1 VTGVRWRVA
10 SLGRVRLT
18 QTLRHL
24 HEGGMVA
31 MILIA
36 GVIFTAVNPAF
47 ASVDNF
53 LAIVSTVA
61 LVGIVAVLSTHV
73 VVAGGFDLS
82 VGSNVALSAILVAA
96 TVNALSPGL
105 WWIGI
110 LAGLGVGGGIGVVNG
125 TLVTRLPVQP
135 FIVTLGTLLIFRG
148 IAQWV
153 GSSYTSTVTRPQA
166 FFFIGGGKIGS
177 IPFQAILFVGI
188 AALFLGIER
197 GTVYGRL
204 VFAAGANAKAA
215 RLAGLP
221 VKRIKFATYVVS
233 GLGAGL
239 AGVIQT
245 SQIRVAASY
254 YAQGLELD
262 VLTAILLGGT
272 SMYGGEG
279 SVARSV
285 LGALLV
291 GEVANGLGVLN
302 VNADV
307 QVVIKGSL
315 LIFAVLLDRTL
326 RGVAG
331 RAAQRAGEAESAPR
345 LAAAS
350 VGEVD

>member
-1 VTGVRWRVA
+1 MTGVRWRVA

-18 QTLRHL
+18 QTLRHI

-153 GSSYTSTVTRPQA
+153 GSSYTSTVTRPQE

-245 SQIRVAASY
+245 SQIRVAASF
-254 YAQGLELD
+254 
-262 VLTAILLGGT
+262 
-272 SMYGGEG
+272 
-279 SVARSV
+279 
-285 LGALLV
+285 LV

-331 RAAQRAGEAESAPR
+331 RADQRAGEAESAPR